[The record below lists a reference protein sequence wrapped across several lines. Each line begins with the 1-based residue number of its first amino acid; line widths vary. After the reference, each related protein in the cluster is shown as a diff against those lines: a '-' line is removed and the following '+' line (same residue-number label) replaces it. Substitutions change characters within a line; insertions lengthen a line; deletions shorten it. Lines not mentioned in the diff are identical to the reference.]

1 MLEYFVSSNVSS
13 ILGNLKSGNSSFFF
27 FIPRLRSSDW
37 FATVCVI
44 FTDQSGGNA
53 ADATFP
59 ALAVVCVFLSRLL
72 IG

>member
-1 MLEYFVSSNVSS
+1 METVH
-13 ILGNLKSGNSSFFF
+13 FF